1 MDVMSSIRPLLAVL
15 VTFAGAL
22 LILFTGERNRNLR
35 EFWTVLTSISL
46 FGIVISMVPFVLKGN
61 ILEYTIIS
69 LTKGICLQFRVDQ
82 FGMFFGVLAS
92 ALWIATSIYSIGYVR
107 GLKEHAQTRYF
118 FNFALAL
125 SATMGIAFAGNLL
138 TLFIFY
144 EILTVA
150 TWPLVV
156 HKETKE
162 SIVAG
167 RKYLAYTLTAGMVIL
182 FAIIFIY
189 NLTGTLDFQPG
200 GFLLGHGSS
209 ATLTLLFVL
218 LILGFG
224 VKAAIMPLHEWLPT
238 AMIAPTPV
246 SALLHAVAVVKAGVF
261 GCLRVILFVFGPDLL
276 HELDMWLVLAYFVS
290 FTVIVSG
297 MYALAQDNL
306 KRRLAFSTINNLS
319 IIIMGAA
326 LLTPS
331 AITGSMFHMG
341 AHGFMK
347 ITLFFV
353 AGAIYVKTHKENI
366 SELDGLGRQMPL
378 TMGAFAIGAMGI
390 AGIPPVCGFISKWY
404 MALGALEAREV
415 VFVFVLLASAMLDV
429 AYFFPIIYRSF
440 FKSPKGASA
449 VNPHFDEAPMMMVV
463 PLMITAVIALILGI
477 FPNAFFNFFNL
488 ASQAAGKI
496 LGGM

>member
-1 MDVMSSIRPLLAVL
+1 MGVIVSIKPLLAVL
-15 VTFAGAL
+15 VTLAAAL
-22 LILFTGERNRNLR
+22 LIIFTGERNRNLR
-35 EFWTVLTSISL
+35 EFWTLLASIL
-46 FGIVISMVPFVLKGN
+46 KFAIVISMVPLILKGN
-61 ILEYTIIS
+61 VIEYTIIS
-69 LTKGICLQFRVDQ
+69 LTPGIALQFRIDSL
-82 FGMFFGVLAS
+82 GMFFGVLAS
-92 ALWIATSIYSIGYVR
+92 FLWIITSVYSIGYVR
-107 GLKEHAQTRYF
+107 SLDEHAQTRYF
-118 FNFALAL
+118 FSFALCI

-150 TWPLVV
+150 TWPLVY

-162 SIVAG
+162 AVMAG
-167 RKYLAYTLTAGMVIL
+167 RKYLVYTLTGGMAIFFGTILIYSIAG
-182 FAIIFIY
+182 
-189 NLTGTLDFQPG
+189 TTDFSPG
-200 GFLLGHGSS
+200 GFLSGHGS
-209 ATLTLLFVL
+209 ANMLRFIFVI

-224 VKAAIMPLHEWLPT
+224 VKAAVMVLHEWLPS

-261 GCLRVILFVFGPDLL
+261 GCLKVILYVFGPELL
-276 HELDMWLVLAYFVS
+276 HELNLWLILAYFVS

-306 KRRLAFSTINNLS
+306 KRRLAFSTINNLA

-326 LLTPS
+326 MLTPS
-331 AITGSMFHMG
+331 GIKGAIFHMG
-341 AHGFMK
+341 GHGFMK

-366 SELDGLGRQMPL
+366 SELDGIGRQMPL

-404 MALGALEAREV
+404 MAMGTLEAHEV
-415 VFVFVLLASAMLDV
+415 FFLFVLLTSAMMDI
-429 AYFFPIIYRSF
+429 AYFFPIIYNSF
-440 FKSPKGASA
+440 FKKPKDN
-449 VNPHFDEAPMMMVV
+449 VVQRFNEAPMMMLV
-463 PLMITAVIALILGI
+463 PLMITAIISIILGI
-477 FPNAFFNFFNL
+477 FPNAFFNFLNL
-488 ASQAAGKI
+488 ASTAAVTI